1 MLDQLSK
8 VLRMQVQP
16 LTKFRQL
23 CDMEDGSD
31 KGLHSG
37 ANFVW
42 NVCFMI
48 RPFNSE
54 VQRADFWR

>member
-23 CDMEDGSD
+23 CDMEDQALLLAGYRVNRLRS
-31 KGLHSG
+31 
-37 ANFVW
+37 
-42 NVCFMI
+42 
-48 RPFNSE
+48 P
-54 VQRADFWR
+54 ADIELE